1 MCSHY
6 QPATHINQL
15 RQAFGLSQFIK
26 IGKPDMW
33 PGYEGLFICPHP
45 HADVGDEAVPAREA
59 RTGHWG
65 LIPHWSKDGKVKGTF
80 NARSETIAEK
90 PTFRDAW
97 KKAQRCII
105 PAMSVFEPDWRS
117 GKAIAAEVSR
127 RDGEPMG
134 IAGIWSVWRSPA
146 GWVESYTML
155 TVNADDHAMFKL
167 LHKPQEEKRMV
178 VILNPDSYETWLK
191 GTQSDIA
198 PLIRQCPA
206 EVLQLRSQ
214 ITKSAQQS
222 Y

>member
-6 QPATHINQL
+6 KPVTHINQL
-15 RQAFGLSQFIK
+15 RNIFGLGPLTT

-33 PGYEGLFICPHP
+33 PGYEGLFIRSHP

-59 RTGHWG
+59 VTGHWG

-97 KKAQRCII
+97 RKAQRCII

-117 GKAIAAEVSR
+117 GKAVPAEVSR
-127 RDGEPMG
+127 ADGEPMG
-134 IAGIWSVWRSPA
+134 VAGIWSAWRSPT

-155 TVNADDHAMFKL
+155 TVNADDHSLFKL
-167 LHKPQEEKRMV
+167 LHKPQDEKRMV
-178 VILNPDSYETWLK
+178 VILNPDSYETWLE

-206 EVLQLRSQ
+206 EVLEL
-214 ITKSAQQS
+214 KCAVN
-222 Y
+222 